1 MEGYKLR
8 LGDFI
13 SSFICN
19 NSLIRLWKPTKEG
32 HQMIYKDDKSKP
44 DNIDDVCME
53 WQLLTDKVWQSE
65 YKECRVIGVNDIYVD
80 GFYREAINIVI
91 EVK

>member
-1 MEGYKLR
+1 MR

-53 WQLLTDKVWQSE
+53 WQILTDKAWQSE